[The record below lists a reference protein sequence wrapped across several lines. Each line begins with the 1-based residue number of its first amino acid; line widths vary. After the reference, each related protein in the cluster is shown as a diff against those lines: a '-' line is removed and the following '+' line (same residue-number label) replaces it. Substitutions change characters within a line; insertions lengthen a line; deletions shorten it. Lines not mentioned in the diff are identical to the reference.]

1 MGDPKKMKPA
11 QLLSALAERGVQPE
25 DEGDKAE
32 LVALMTEV
40 KLRADTYVPE
50 PPPPYVKYQPP
61 AWRRTEGSGQLAP
74 AEALLYAV
82 RVPASGVPYYR
93 VPWHVRSSCAPST
106 RRRSSRASLC
116 PTSRPTSSPTTPA
129 ATAPR
134 RSSSSCASMA
144 CQHGQSA
151 SLAVLPS
158 SAPVPPQSAP
168 CGSGQLGIPRKRPGR
183 CGRPATVPRVL
194 ELAASKAADCT
205 YRL

>member
-40 KLRADTYVPE
+40 KLRADTYIPE

-144 CQHGQSA
+144 CQHGKVRPWQCSPA
-151 SLAVLPS
+151 RPLCLLRARLAALGS
-158 SAPVPPQSAP
+158 SAF
-168 CGSGQLGIPRKRPGR
+168 LGRD
-183 CGRPATVPRVL
+183 PAAVGAQPLCL
-194 ELAASKAADCT
+194 ESLS
-205 YRL
+205 